1 MARQDTHPYVS
12 GTVDT
17 CAEPVIGWK
26 RFHEGDVRGVT
37 TIARVAQEA
46 GVGVGTVSRV
56 INGSAA
62 VSEATRRRVLDVV
75 AELGYEPNAT
85 ARALSTGR
93 TRSVGV
99 IAPFFTR
106 SSIIERLRGVA
117 PALAGAGYQLI
128 LFDVERPEQ
137 RDAAFRSL
145 IGRVDGLLS
154 ISLAPEPAD
163 RQRLAA
169 AGVPV
174 VLVDQ
179 AHDDLPTVVVDD
191 VEGGRMATAHLLELG
206 HERIAFA
213 GDTVDGV
220 HGASAS
226 SRRCVGYQ
234 RALASAGLPVRPE
247 LVKLRPHG
255 RETVAIARDLL
266 GLASPPTAIFASS
279 DLQALTMIDALEA
292 QGVRVPEDISVVGF
306 DDVELAR
313 YAGLTTVA
321 QPLELSGRRGAEL
334 LLRALDG
341 DDLPKRRQ
349 NLPLELVVRGTTAPP
364 KANSAFSKRAPRRG
378 AEHVSGMT

>member
-1 MARQDTHPYVS
+1 
-12 GTVDT
+12 
-17 CAEPVIGWK
+17 
-26 RFHEGDVRGVT
+26 VT

-56 INGSAA
+56 INGSAS

-106 SSIIERLRGVA
+106 PSVIERLRGVA
-117 PALAGAGYQLI
+117 PMLAASGYQLV
-128 LFDVERPEQ
+128 LFDVESPEQ
-137 RDAAFRSL
+137 RAGVFRSV

-154 ISLAPEPAD
+154 ISLAPPKAD
-163 RQRLAA
+163 LRRLAA
-169 AGVPV
+169 AGIPV

-179 AHDDLPTVVVDD
+179 AHDDVPSVLVDD
-191 VEGGRMATAHLLELG
+191 VEGGRMATGHLLELG
-206 HERIAFA
+206 HRRIAFA

-234 RALASAGLPVRPE
+234 RALGDAGVPVRPD

-255 RETVAIARDLL
+255 RAAAEIARDLL
-266 GLASPPTAIFASS
+266 SLKGPPTAVFAAS
-279 DLQALTMIDALEA
+279 DLQALAMIEAFEALGA
-292 QGVRVPEDISVVGF
+292 RVPDDLSVVGF

-313 YAGLTTVA
+313 YAGLTTVS
-321 QPLELSGRRGAEL
+321 QPLEDSGTRGAEL
-334 LLRALDG
+334 LLSALEG
-341 DDLPKRRQ
+341 ENVLQAKQ
-349 NLPLELVVRGTTAPP
+349 HLSLELVVRGTTAPP
-364 KANSAFSKRAPRRG
+364 REGEPGRAERG
-378 AEHVSGMT
+378 SQTATDGMIRESSPT

>member
-1 MARQDTHPYVS
+1 
-12 GTVDT
+12 
-17 CAEPVIGWK
+17 
-26 RFHEGDVRGVT
+26 VT

-56 INGSAA
+56 INGSAS

-106 SSIIERLRGVA
+106 PSVIERLRGVA
-117 PALAGAGYQLI
+117 PMLAASGYQLV

-137 RDAAFRSL
+137 RAGVFRSV

-154 ISLAPEPAD
+154 ISLAPPQAD
-163 RQRLAA
+163 QRRLQA
-169 AGVPV
+169 AGIPI

-179 AHDDLPTVVVDD
+179 AHEGLPTVTVDD
-191 VEGGRMATAHLLELG
+191 VEGGRLATEHLLELG
-206 HERIAFA
+206 HRRIAFA

-220 HGASAS
+220 HGPSAS

-234 RALASAGLPVRPE
+234 RALGDAGVPVRPD
-247 LVKLRPHG
+247 LIKLRPHG
-255 RETVAIARDLL
+255 REAAAIADDLL
-266 GLASPPTAIFASS
+266 ALPSPPTAVFAAS
-279 DLQALTMIDALEA
+279 DLQALAMVDALA
-292 QGVRVPEDISVVGF
+292 ARGARVPEDLSVVGF

-321 QPLELSGRRGAEL
+321 QPLEDSGTRGAQL
-334 LLRALDG
+334 LLAALEG
-341 DDLPKRRQ
+341 DDVLQ
-349 NLPLELVVRGTTAPP
+349 AQQHLPLELVVRGTTAPP
-364 KANSAFSKRAPRRG
+364 REGRTDRAERG
-378 AEHVSGMT
+378 PTTATDGMISQSSMR

>member
-1 MARQDTHPYVS
+1 
-12 GTVDT
+12 
-17 CAEPVIGWK
+17 
-26 RFHEGDVRGVT
+26 VT

-56 INGSAA
+56 INGSAS

-106 SSIIERLRGVA
+106 PSVIERLRGVA
-117 PALAGAGYQLI
+117 PMLAASGYQLV

-137 RDAAFRSL
+137 RAGVFRSV

-154 ISLAPEPAD
+154 ISLAPPKAD
-163 RQRLAA
+163 LRRLAA
-169 AGVPV
+169 AGIPV

-179 AHDDLPTVVVDD
+179 AHDEVPSVIVDD
-191 VEGGRMATAHLLELG
+191 VEGGRMATNHLLELG
-206 HERIAFA
+206 HRRIAFA

-234 RALASAGLPVRPE
+234 RALGDAGVPVRPD

-255 RETVAIARDLL
+255 RAAAEIARDLL
-266 GLASPPTAIFASS
+266 SLKTPPTAVFAAS
-279 DLQALTMIDALEA
+279 DLQALAMIEAFEALGA
-292 QGVRVPEDISVVGF
+292 LVPDDLSVVGF

-313 YAGLTTVA
+313 YAGLTTVS
-321 QPLELSGRRGAEL
+321 QPLEDSGTRGAEL
-334 LLRALDG
+334 LLSALEGEDV
-341 DDLPKRRQ
+341 LQARQ
-349 NLPLELVVRGTTAPP
+349 HLSLELVVRGTTAPP
-364 KANSAFSKRAPRRG
+364 REAEPGRAERG
-378 AEHVSGMT
+378 AQTAMDGMIPESSPT

>member
-1 MARQDTHPYVS
+1 
-12 GTVDT
+12 
-17 CAEPVIGWK
+17 
-26 RFHEGDVRGVT
+26 VT

-56 INGSAA
+56 INGSAS

-106 SSIIERLRGVA
+106 SSVIERLRGVA
-117 PALAGAGYQLI
+117 PMLAASGYQLV

-137 RDAAFRSL
+137 RNGVFRSV

-154 ISLAPEPAD
+154 ISLAPSMAD
-163 RQRLAA
+163 QRRLAA
-169 AGVPV
+169 AGIPV

-179 AHDDLPTVVVDD
+179 AHDALPTVTVDD
-191 VEGGRMATAHLLELG
+191 VEGGRIATAHLIELG
-206 HERIAFA
+206 HRRIAFA

-234 RALASAGLPVRPE
+234 RAIGEAGLPVRTD

-255 RETVAIARDLL
+255 REAAAIARDLL
-266 GLASPPTAIFASS
+266 ELASPPTAVFASS
-279 DLQALTMIDALEA
+279 DLQALAMIDALA
-292 QGVRVPEDISVVGF
+292 ALGMRVPDDLSVIGF

-313 YAGLTTVA
+313 YAGLTTVS
-321 QPLELSGRRGAEL
+321 QPLEDSGTKGAEL
-334 LLRALDG
+334 LLAALEGEDV
-341 DDLPKRRQ
+341 LQPRQ
-349 NLPLELVVRGTTAPP
+349 HLPLELVVRGTTAPP
-364 KANSAFSKRAPRRG
+364 RG
-378 AEHVSGMT
+378 GEQGPEGRSPKTATDGMISQSSLT

>member
-1 MARQDTHPYVS
+1 MIV
-12 GTVDT
+12 
-17 CAEPVIGWK
+17 WK
-26 RFHEGDVRGVT
+26 RFHEGELEGLT

-56 INGSAA
+56 INGSAS

-106 SSIIERLRGVA
+106 PSVIERLRGVA
-117 PALAGAGYQLI
+117 PLLAASGYQLV

-137 RDAAFRSL
+137 RTAVFRSV

-154 ISLAPEPAD
+154 ISLAPPAAD
-163 RQRLAA
+163 MRRLQA
-169 AGVPV
+169 AGIPV
-174 VLVDQ
+174 VLVDA
-179 AHDDLPTVVVDD
+179 AHETLPTVTVDD
-191 VEGGRMATAHLLELG
+191 VEGGRMATEHLLELG
-206 HERIAFA
+206 HRRIAFA

-234 RALASAGLPVRPE
+234 RALGDAGVPVRPD
-247 LVKLRPHG
+247 LVRLRPHG
-255 RETVAIARDLL
+255 RAAAEIARDLL
-266 GLASPPTAIFASS
+266 ALGSPPTAVVAAS
-279 DLQALTMIDALEA
+279 DLQALAMLEALEA
-292 QGVRVPEDISVVGF
+292 LGLRVPDDLSVVGF

-321 QPLELSGRRGAEL
+321 QPLEDSGTRGAEL
-334 LLRALDG
+334 LLSALEG
-341 DDLPKRRQ
+341 EEVLQARQ
-349 NLPLELVVRGTTAPP
+349 HLSLELVVRGTTAPP
-364 KANSAFSKRAPRRG
+364 REGPPGRMEHGAKSATN
-378 AEHVSGMT
+378 GMISQSSLT

>member
-1 MARQDTHPYVS
+1 MEAVPR
-12 GTVDT
+12 GG
-17 CAEPVIGWK
+17 AG
-26 RFHEGDVRGVT
+26 GVT

-56 INGSAA
+56 INGSAS

-106 SSIIERLRGVA
+106 SSVIERLRGVA
-117 PALAGAGYQLI
+117 PMLAAAGYQLV
-128 LFDVERPEQ
+128 LFDVERPDQ
-137 RDAAFRSL
+137 RTGVFRSV

-154 ISLAPEPAD
+154 ISLAPPKAD
-163 RQRLAA
+163 LRRLEA
-169 AGVPV
+169 AGIPV

-179 AHDDLPTVVVDD
+179 AHDALPTVTVDD

-206 HERIAFA
+206 HRRIAFA

-234 RALASAGLPVRPE
+234 RALGHAGVPVRPD
-247 LVKLRPHG
+247 LVRLRPHG
-255 RETVAIARDLL
+255 RDAAAIASDLL
-266 GLASPPTAIFASS
+266 ELAGPPTAIFAAS
-279 DLQALTMIDALEA
+279 DLQALAMLDALTA
-292 QGVRVPEDISVVGF
+292 RGVRVPEDVSVVGF

-321 QPLELSGRRGAEL
+321 QPLEDSGTRGAEL
-334 LLRALDG
+334 LLAALNG
-341 DDLPKRRQ
+341 ENVPASRQ
-349 NLPLELVVRGTTAPP
+349 HLPLRLVARDTTAPP
-364 KANSAFSKRAPRRG
+364 RG
-378 AEHVSGMT
+378 DGPGREDRDSNTAMDGMISQPSMT

>member
-1 MARQDTHPYVS
+1 M
-12 GTVDT
+12 
-17 CAEPVIGWK
+17 
-26 RFHEGDVRGVT
+26 T

-56 INGSAA
+56 INGSAS

-106 SSIIERLRGVA
+106 PSVIERLRGVA
-117 PALAGAGYQLI
+117 PLLATSGYQLV

-137 RDAAFRSL
+137 RTDVFRSV

-154 ISLAPEPAD
+154 ISLAPPKAEL
-163 RQRLAA
+163 RRLAA
-169 AGVPV
+169 AGIPV

-179 AHDDLPTVVVDD
+179 AHDGVPTVDPSTTSR
-191 VEGGRMATAHLLELG
+191 GGRLATKHLLELG
-206 HERIAFA
+206 HRRIAFA

-234 RALASAGLPVRPE
+234 RALGDAGVPVRPD
-247 LVKLRPHG
+247 LVRLRPHG
-255 RETVAIARDLL
+255 RERPRSRATC
-266 GLASPPTAIFASS
+266 
-279 DLQALTMIDALEA
+279 
-292 QGVRVPEDISVVGF
+292 
-306 DDVELAR
+306 
-313 YAGLTTVA
+313 
-321 QPLELSGRRGAEL
+321 SGSRR
-334 LLRALDG
+334 
-341 DDLPKRRQ
+341 RR
-349 NLPLELVVRGTTAPP
+349 PRC
-364 KANSAFSKRAPRRG
+364 SPRRTCRRWRCSRPSRPS
-378 AEHVSGMT
+378 ASGCRTIFRWSGSTTSNWPATRA

>member
-1 MARQDTHPYVS
+1 
-12 GTVDT
+12 
-17 CAEPVIGWK
+17 
-26 RFHEGDVRGVT
+26 VT

-56 INGSAA
+56 INGSSS

-99 IAPFFTR
+99 VAPFFTR
-106 SSIIERLRGVA
+106 PSVIERLRGVA
-117 PALAGAGYQLI
+117 PMLAASGYQLV

-137 RDAAFRSL
+137 RAGVFRSL

-154 ISLAPEPAD
+154 ISLAPPKAD
-163 RQRLAA
+163 LRRLAA
-169 AGVPV
+169 AGIPL

-179 AHDDLPTVVVDD
+179 AHDELPSVIVDD
-191 VEGGRMATAHLLELG
+191 VEGGRLATSHLLELG
-206 HERIAFA
+206 HRRIAFA

-234 RALASAGLPVRPE
+234 RALGDAGVTVRPD
-247 LVKLRPHG
+247 LVRLRPHG
-255 RETVAIARDLL
+255 RAGAEIARELL
-266 GLASPPTAIFASS
+266 ELQSPPTAVFAAS
-279 DLQALTMIDALEA
+279 DLQALAMIEALEA
-292 QGVRVPEDISVVGF
+292 LGRRVPDDLSVVGF

-321 QPLELSGRRGAEL
+321 QPLEDSGTRGAEL
-334 LLRALDG
+334 LLSALEGEDV
-341 DDLPKRRQ
+341 LQARQ
-349 NLPLELVVRGTTAPP
+349 HLSLELVVRGTTAPP
-364 KANSAFSKRAPRRG
+364 PEGEPGREERG
-378 AEHVSGMT
+378 ANTATNGMISQSSPT

>member
-1 MARQDTHPYVS
+1 
-12 GTVDT
+12 
-17 CAEPVIGWK
+17 
-26 RFHEGDVRGVT
+26 VT
-37 TIARVAQEA
+37 TIARVAREA

-93 TRSVGV
+93 TASIGV
-99 IAPFFTR
+99 VAPFFTR
-106 SSIIERLRGVA
+106 SSVIERLRGVA
-117 PALAGAGYQLI
+117 AMMADAGYQLI

-137 RDAAFRSL
+137 RQSAFRSV

-154 ISLAPEPAD
+154 ISMAPTNGD
-163 RQRLAA
+163 LRRLEQ

-174 VLVDQ
+174 VLVDHQ
-179 AHDDLPTVVVDD
+179 HERLPSIIVDD
-191 VEGGRMATAHLLELG
+191 VDGGRMATAHLLELG

-213 GDTVDGV
+213 GDTHDAV

-234 RALASAGLPVRPE
+234 RALVDTGVPVRQE
-247 LVKLRPHG
+247 LVQLRPHG
-255 RETVAIARDLL
+255 REASDIAEELL
-266 GLASPPTAIFASS
+266 SLAHPPTAVFAAS
-279 DLQALTMIDALEA
+279 DLQALAVVEALEER
-292 QGVRVPEDISVVGF
+292 GVRVPQDVSVVGF

-321 QPLELSGRRGAEL
+321 QPLAASGTRGAEL
-334 LLRALDG
+334 LLAALDG
-341 DDLPKRRQ
+341 SKTLEPMQ
-349 NLPLELVVRGTTAPP
+349 HLPLELVVRGTTAPP
-364 KANSAFSKRAPRRG
+364 GSGEMQARTGARDGSRTSARMA
-378 AEHVSGMT
+378 

>member
-1 MARQDTHPYVS
+1 M
-12 GTVDT
+12 
-17 CAEPVIGWK
+17 
-26 RFHEGDVRGVT
+26 
-37 TIARVAQEA
+37 
-46 GVGVGTVSRV
+46 GVGTVSRV
-56 INGSAA
+56 INGSAS

-106 SSIIERLRGVA
+106 PSVIERLRGVA
-117 PALAGAGYQLI
+117 PMLAASGYQLV

-137 RDAAFRSL
+137 RADVFRSV

-154 ISLAPEPAD
+154 ISLAPPTAD
-163 RQRLAA
+163 LRRLAA
-169 AGVPV
+169 AGIPV

-179 AHDDLPTVVVDD
+179 AHEAVPTVTVDD
-191 VEGGRMATAHLLELG
+191 VEGGRMATEHLLELG
-206 HERIAFA
+206 HRRIAFA

-234 RALASAGLPVRPE
+234 RALDDAGVPVRPE

-255 RETVAIARDLL
+255 RDGGRDRAR
-266 GLASPPTAIFASS
+266 AARRCAAPPTAVFAAS
-279 DLQALTMIDALEA
+279 DLQALAMIDALEA
-292 QGVRVPEDISVVGF
+292 LGARVPDDLSVVGF

-321 QPLELSGRRGAEL
+321 QPLEDSGTRGAEL
-334 LLRALDG
+334 LLSALEGEDVLQAAGSTCPRAGGAGYDCTAARG
-341 DDLPKRRQ
+341 RTGPRGARPQDRHGWHDLA
-349 NLPLELVVRGTTAPP
+349 VFTDVG
-364 KANSAFSKRAPRRG
+364 PRRM
-378 AEHVSGMT
+378 V